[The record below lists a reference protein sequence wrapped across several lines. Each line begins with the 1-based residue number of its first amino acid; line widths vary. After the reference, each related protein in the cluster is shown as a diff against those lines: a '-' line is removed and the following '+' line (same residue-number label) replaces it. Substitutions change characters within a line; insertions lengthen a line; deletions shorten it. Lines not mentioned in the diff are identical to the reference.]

1 MAFAARGGH
10 EGCRKI
16 RLLRVVQVH
25 ASAVHWRPT
34 CLSVCGPM
42 GRERVARRRATRGCG
57 LPPPASRCSVTA
69 PDPSQARGAG
79 VCRAV

>member
-57 LPPPASRCSVTA
+57 HAG
-69 PDPSQARGAG
+69 GAG
-79 VCRAV
+79 LPLLRRHVAL